1 MKTSKEKKNFKFL
14 KWTKFIYNSH
24 NTYLNSVIG
33 SGNKIVDIAIE
44 NVLTNHLV
52 HDCRSQLVKTTSD
65 EETDVQ
71 QITVQYH
78 RNYGDDN
85 SHSSIEG
92 QTRQG
97 KYAIEIE
104 LPGTFGGNT
113 SKKQ

>member
-1 MKTSKEKKNFKFL
+1 MKTSRFKKNFKFL
-14 KWTKFIYNSH
+14 KRTKFIYNNH
-24 NTYLNSVIG
+24 NTYLSSDI
-33 SGNKIVDIAIE
+33 GNKIVDMAIE

-52 HDCRSQLVKTTSD
+52 HYCRSQFLEPTSHV
-65 EETDVQ
+65 ELDVQ

-78 RNYGDDN
+78 CNYGDN
-85 SHSSIEG
+85 YSNSSIEG

-113 SKKQ
+113 TKKK